1 MEPDEALRG
10 PSQGRS
16 ARSPPGHPEQLTD
29 NRETRAAGTDGVFR
43 VFRPVFDALRQQPA
57 RPPGRE
63 DGLIDMVTEL
73 ASHIRNTVDSTGRAE
88 SSAGSNRSF
97 WRQQAPTLLPQ
108 SGTTARRLP
117 VTGVR
122 DQRQQLK

>member
-57 RPPGRE
+57 RPRGER
-63 DGLIDMVTEL
+63 
-73 ASHIRNTVDSTGRAE
+73 TG
-88 SSAGSNRSF
+88 
-97 WRQQAPTLLPQ
+97 
-108 SGTTARRLP
+108 
-117 VTGVR
+117 
-122 DQRQQLK
+122 